1 MATGL
6 ILSSSDINVINETD
20 PSGHPATR
28 FTGGKYGA
36 AVLNSTLSDP
46 LTSAGDF
53 ARSFSATNVNECFGG
68 YYPLSS
74 VDGGLYTGSISTSK
88 AYSMRAWVR
97 YKTINGNQCDHLGG
111 GLNFLGQTNAIATN
125 GSDIR
130 LYVLGGYT
138 LQFSGMKMDGA
149 NNVNLGRPHLTINRN
164 AVSGTSA
171 AATRTAFPA
180 ISCNGPGDGGG
191 NADAYAIDKWYRIRF
206 DMIPAGAA
214 SVTLNAYTS
223 SAGDV
228 PSGQEVWELIGTAT
242 TQVTDAVYVDPSLPE
257 NGMGWYAWKD
267 EFGTDN
273 DTFYIDQFEILVED
287 L

>member
-1 MATGL
+1 MALGL

-28 FTGGKYGA
+28 FTGGEYGA
-36 AVLNSTLSDP
+36 PTLNSTLANP
-46 LTSAGDF
+46 LTFAGDYC
-53 ARSFSATNVNECFGG
+53 RSYSATNVNECFGG

-97 YKTINGNQCDHLGG
+97 FENANSFQAENLGG
-111 GLNFLGQTNAIATN
+111 GLNFLGQTNAIATH
-125 GSDIR
+125 GSAINS
-130 LYVLGGYT
+130 YVLGGYT

-149 NNVNLGRPHLTINRN
+149 GVFSERRAVLSINRN

-171 AATRTAFPA
+171 AATRAAFPA
-180 ISCNGPGDGGG
+180 ILCDGPNDFIIGGYTS
-191 NADAYAIDKWYRIRF
+191 DTWYRIRF
-206 DMIPAGAA
+206 DMIPAGDA

-228 PSGQEVWELIGTAT
+228 ASGLEVWELVGTAT
-242 TQVTDAVYVDPSLPE
+242 TLASDAVYVDPSLPE

-267 EFGTDN
+267 GSGTDG
-273 DTFYIDQFEILVED
+273 DTFRFDQFEILVED
-287 L
+287 I